1 MKVYGC
7 DYIDP
12 STDEPDFIVFDAVDD
27 DDAQKKAIEELKTLG
42 IPKRYIMNVMEVL

>member
-1 MKVYGC
+1 MKLYGC

-12 STDEPDFIVFDAVDD
+12 SSDDFGYFVFDAEDD
-27 DDAQKKAIEELKTLG
+27 GDALNKAIEELKTLG